1 MPTRRTAKTK
11 TSKAKKET
19 SPIISRFDKLPD
31 EIKYKIFYITQLKNK
46 LEFRGDSHYNKM
58 EYDYEKIIKKF
69 DVEHDIVN
77 IDNINDKRNFKK
89 FNTKIDLFRENF
101 VDPIINEY
109 SKIYELFFP
118 EDPKIRSRDFSLY
131 LNNINIQEHKLRN
144 YVKKLNKL
152 LYNIKLKYNSYF
164 YNEEIKNINKK
175 IKSINKILK
184 KPIPL
189 IYIKQ
194 DNTLKPFKSFSNTKT
209 KKSSISYSSIM
220 NNITRKT
227 RSV

>member
-1 MPTRRTAKTK
+1 MPTRRTATTK
-11 TSKAKKET
+11 TSKAKKKT

-118 EDPKIRSRDFSLY
+118 EDPEIRSRDFSLY

-194 DNTLKPFKSFSNTKT
+194 DNTLKHFKSFSNTKT
-209 KKSSISYSSIM
+209 RKSSISYSSIM

>member
-1 MPTRRTAKTK
+1 M
-11 TSKAKKET
+11 
-19 SPIISRFDKLPD
+19 
-31 EIKYKIFYITQLKNK
+31 
-46 LEFRGDSHYNKM
+46 
-58 EYDYEKIIKKF
+58 
-69 DVEHDIVN
+69 
-77 IDNINDKRNFKK
+77 
-89 FNTKIDLFRENF
+89 
-101 VDPIINEY
+101 
-109 SKIYELFFP
+109 
-118 EDPKIRSRDFSLY
+118 
-131 LNNINIQEHKLRN
+131 NNINIQEYKLRN

-209 KKSSISYSSIM
+209 RKSSISYSSIM